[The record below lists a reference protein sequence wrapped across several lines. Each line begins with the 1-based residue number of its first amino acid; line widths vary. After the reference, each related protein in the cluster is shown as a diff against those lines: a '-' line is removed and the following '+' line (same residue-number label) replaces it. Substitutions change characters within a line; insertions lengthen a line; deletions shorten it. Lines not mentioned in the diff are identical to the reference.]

1 MKKEDK
7 LINEIPDFSIS
18 ADERPNRRKASGT
31 TVKRSKPQSPT
42 DSQGNNQPGGSGN
55 SFGWILLVLVLVLS
69 GGGVWQFKIMQQ
81 ELALTR
87 NALALTQ
94 NKLGRV
100 TGEITATGQTLDQS
114 GSALRSELKVVSS
127 EIRKL
132 WDVSNKRNRQWIL
145 INKDNVVKALKQSE
159 QADKAADK
167 ASAQAEKVGKS
178 AGKLSSE
185 LTGLK
190 KSVRDMEQLM
200 KSIST
205 EQLAARGEI
214 TVTIESY
221 NNRIEAMKSL
231 LSIQKKQLTSFEQ
244 QIKDQDQAARS
255 VDAFRRQVNKKLQQL
270 ETSVRDLTQPP
281 QKGLGL
287 Q

>member
-7 LINEIPDFSIS
+7 PINEIPDFSIS
-18 ADERPNRRKASGT
+18 ADERPNRRKTTGT
-31 TVKRSKPQSPT
+31 TVKRPSPQPPVNKQNKPS
-42 DSQGNNQPGGSGN
+42 SGGGNG
-55 SFGWILLVLVLVLS
+55 FGWILLILVLVLA

-81 ELALTR
+81 ELAATRAALTQ
-87 NALALTQ
+87 TQ
-94 NKLGRV
+94 NKLSSV
-100 TGEITATGQTLDQS
+100 TGEVTATGQTIDQS
-114 GSALRSELKVVSS
+114 GSALRSELKVVNS

-167 ASAQAEKVGKS
+167 AAEQAEK
-178 AGKLSSE
+178 AGKAAGKVSSE
-185 LTGLK
+185 LANLK
-190 KSVRDMEQLM
+190 KGTREMEQLM

-205 EQLAARGEI
+205 EQLASRGEM

-221 NNRIEAMKSL
+221 NNQLETMKSL
-231 LSIQKKQLTSFEQ
+231 LSAQKKQLTSFEQ
-244 QIKDQDQAARS
+244 QVKEQEQATKS

-270 ETSVRDLTQPP
+270 EASVRDLTQPP